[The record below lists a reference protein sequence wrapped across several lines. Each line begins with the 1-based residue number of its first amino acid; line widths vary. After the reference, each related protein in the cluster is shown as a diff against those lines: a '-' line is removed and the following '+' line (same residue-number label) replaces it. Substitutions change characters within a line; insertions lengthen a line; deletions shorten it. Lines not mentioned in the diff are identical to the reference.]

1 MNVSRPL
8 LTTAL
13 LAALGLSSA
22 PAIAQ
27 SQALDKAVETGQQK
41 VAEGQQSQ
49 AKIDKIVDAQQ
60 AKLIEYRALLKQ
72 QDGLEQ
78 YNEQLSTQ
86 VKSQEAL
93 IERFDSSITQV
104 AKIER
109 QMLPLTTR
117 MVEAL
122 STFVELDL
130 PFHETERLE
139 RIAFVQDSLQ
149 KADLNVAEKFR
160 QVLEAYQIEN
170 DYGRKIDTYQRI
182 VEIDGQQREVDILRM
197 GRVALVAQTKDA
209 TTTAVWDHDAKQ
221 WLVLDPGTYR
231 NSVRQG
237 IRMAKKQ
244 ASIDL
249 VSLPIPAPT
258 AAETN

>member
-1 MNVSRPL
+1 MNRISLPILVVACAATLSQP
-8 LTTAL
+8 AL
-13 LAALGLSSA
+13 
-22 PAIAQ
+22 AQ
-27 SQALDKAVETGQQK
+27 SELESAVSTGQQK
-41 VAEGQQSQ
+41 VADGKRSQ
-49 AKIDKIVDAQQ
+49 DKINDIVDAQQ

-93 IERFDSSITQV
+93 IQRFDGSITQV

-122 STFVELDL
+122 STFVALDL

-149 KADLNVAEKFR
+149 KADINVAEKFR

-197 GRVALVAQTKDA
+197 GRVALVAQTRDA
-209 TTTAVWDHDAKQ
+209 TTTAVWDHNAKQ

-237 IRMAKKQ
+237 IKMAKKQ

>member
-1 MNVSRPL
+1 MTVFRIHAR
-8 LTTAL
+8 AL
-13 LAALGLSSA
+13 LAAALGLASA
-22 PAIAQ
+22 PALAQ
-27 SQALDKAVETGQQK
+27 SQSLDQAVDVGQQK

-49 AKIDKIVDAQQ
+49 EKIDKIVDAQQ

-86 VKSQEAL
+86 IKSQEAL

-117 MVEAL
+117 MVDAL
-122 STFVELDL
+122 GTFVDLDL
-130 PFHETERLE
+130 PFHETERRE
-139 RIAFVQDSLQ
+139 RLAFVQDTLQ
-149 KADLNVAEKFR
+149 KADVNVAEKFR

-170 DYGRKIDTYQRI
+170 DYGRKIDTYQDI
-182 VEIDGQQREVDILRM
+182 VEIDGQPREVDVLRF
-197 GRVALVAQTKDA
+197 GRVSLVAQTRDA
-209 TTTAVWDHDAKQ
+209 AITAVWDHDAKLWQ
-221 WLVLDPGTYR
+221 TLDAGTYR

-237 IRMAKKQ
+237 IKMSKKQ

-249 VSLPIPAPT
+249 VTLPIPAP
-258 AAETN
+258 ASPEVN

>member
-1 MNVSRPL
+1 MNVSS
-8 LTTAL
+8 
-13 LAALGLSSA
+13 ALGAAIAATVLGLTSSL
-22 PAIAQ
+22 AIAQ
-27 SQALDKAVETGQQK
+27 SQQLDQTIQTGEQK

-49 AKIDKIVDAQQ
+49 EKINKIVDAQQ

-78 YNEQLSTQ
+78 YNEQLATQ

-117 MVEAL
+117 MVDAL
-122 STFVELDL
+122 STFVEIDL
-130 PFHETERLE
+130 PFHEVERQE
-139 RIAFVQDSLQ
+139 RIAFVQDTLQ
-149 KADLNVAEKFR
+149 KADVNVAEKFR

-170 DYGRKIDTYQRI
+170 DYGRKIDTYQSI
-182 VEIDGQQREVDILRM
+182 IELDGQQQEVDILRF

-209 TTTAVWDHDAKQ
+209 ATTAVWNHDAKQ
-221 WLVLDPGTYR
+221 WQTLDAGTYR
-231 NSVRQG
+231 NSVREG
-237 IRMAKKQ
+237 IRMSKKQ

-249 VSLPIPAPT
+249 VTLPIPAPT
-258 AAETN
+258 TPEVN

>member
-1 MNVSRPL
+1 M
-8 LTTAL
+8 
-13 LAALGLSSA
+13 
-22 PAIAQ
+22 
-27 SQALDKAVETGQQK
+27 
-41 VAEGQQSQ
+41 
-49 AKIDKIVDAQQ
+49 
-60 AKLIEYRALLKQ
+60 
-72 QDGLEQ
+72 
-78 YNEQLSTQ
+78 
-86 VKSQEAL
+86 
-93 IERFDSSITQV
+93 
-104 AKIER
+104 
-109 QMLPLTTR
+109 
-117 MVEAL
+117 
-122 STFVELDL
+122 
-130 PFHETERLE
+130 
-139 RIAFVQDSLQ
+139 
-149 KADLNVAEKFR
+149 AEKFR